1 MFNLLFKYLNKNNY
15 IHIVKF
21 LSSLFLVFIIGFLS
35 AQTNTL
41 SGYVKDAKTGEALI
55 GATVYIPEE
64 SKGATT
70 NVYGFYSITL
80 NSAVH
85 QVKYSYVGYDDVIKT
100 IDFVEHIRINV
111 ELSEA
116 EDLLDEV
123 VIEANQSDENT
134 TSAQMGKID
143 LSMDKIKT
151 IPAFMGEV
159 DVLKTIQF
167 LPGVSSGGEGNTGFY
182 VRGGGPDQNLILLD
196 EATVYN
202 ASHLFGFFSVFNAD
216 AIKNVSLIKGGM
228 PSNYGGRLS
237 SVLDITM
244 KDGNYKSFQAD
255 GGLGLIASRL
265 TLQGPIKKDTSS
277 FIISGRRTYIDVLVE
292 PFIPDTSSSKGSGYF
307 FYDLTAK
314 LNWRLSDKDRLYLSG
329 YFGRDV
335 FTFNNS
341 DLDFVFKVPWGNATA
356 SMRWNH
362 LFSDRLF
369 VNTTAVFTD
378 YDFAFEGGTNDFIFK
393 LSSGVRDGNLKQDY
407 TFYPNSFH
415 NIKFGWNYTL
425 HRFIPSSTEASS
437 NDVQFDTGDEVKIYG
452 NEAAIYLLDEWD
464 INENLK
470 INAGFRLSMY
480 QHIGPFTRYFKNPNT
495 GTTDST
501 ITYNNFQPIKTYF
514 GPEPR
519 FSARYLFQDNSSF
532 KLGIAHNYQYIHLAS
547 ISSVS
552 LPTDLWFPSTEIV
565 KPQIGTQY
573 SVGYF
578 KNFNENKYEASV
590 ELYYKDLKNLIEYK
604 ENSFPEDNLNNNVD
618 NQLTF
623 GRGYS
628 YGAEFFLKKR
638 MGDING
644 WIGYTYSKTMRQFDE
659 IDDGGWFPAK
669 YDRRNDLSVVLQY
682 DLNDRINIGAVFVY
696 ATGNSITLPERRWFS
711 LEENRIIT
719 VWSERNAYKL
729 DPYHRVDISLTI
741 DAKPFKTVVNKQ
753 TNEATQIKK
762 KVTSSWNFSVYNVYN
777 RANPYFIFF
786 DYSGDPSQGTVDFG
800 ANQVSL
806 FPILPSIT
814 WNFKF

>member
-1 MFNLLFKYLNKNNY
+1 MFTQQ
-15 IHIVKF
+15 H
-21 LSSLFLVFIIGFLS
+21 
-35 AQTNTL
+35 TL
-41 SGYVKDAKTGEALI
+41 SGYVKDALTGEALI
-55 GATVYIPEE
+55 GVSIYVEKE

-70 NVYGFYSITL
+70 NVYGFYSISL
-80 NSAVH
+80 KSGEYE
-85 QVKYSYVGYDDVIKT
+85 VKYSYVGYADILKT
-100 IDFVEHIRINV
+100 IQFKDHVRLNIDLNK
-111 ELSEA
+111 SQ
-116 EDLLDEV
+116 DLLDEV
-123 VIEANQSDENT
+123 VIDAKQSDENT
-134 TSAQMGKID
+134 TGTQMGQIE
-143 LSMDKIKT
+143 LSIDKIKT

-159 DVLKTIQF
+159 DILKTIQF

-216 AIKNVSLIKGGM
+216 AIKNVKLIKGGM

-255 GGLGLIASRL
+255 GGIGLIASRL
-265 TLQGPIKKDTSS
+265 TLQGPIKEDTAS
-277 FIISGRRTYIDVLVE
+277 FILSGRRTYIDVLAK
-292 PFIPDTSSSKGSGYF
+292 PLISDTSAFKGSGYY

-335 FTFNNS
+335 FTFNNK
-341 DLDFVFKVPWGNATA
+341 DLDFNFNIPWGNATA
-356 SMRWNH
+356 SLRWNH
-362 LFSDRLF
+362 LFSDKLF

-378 YDFAFEGGTNDFIFK
+378 YNFAFEGGSSDFNFK
-393 LSSGVRDGNLKQDY
+393 LTSGVRDGNLKQDY
-407 TFYPNSFH
+407 TYYHSSLH

-425 HRFIPSSTEASS
+425 HRFIPTSTEASS
-437 NDVQFDTGDEVKIYG
+437 NDVEFDTGEKVKIWG
-452 NEAAIYLLDEWD
+452 NEAAIYLLDDWSV
-464 INENLK
+464 NERLK
-470 INAGFRLSMY
+470 VNFGMRLSMY
-480 QHIGPFTRYFKNPNT
+480 QHIGPFTRYFNNENT

-501 ITYNNFQPIKTYF
+501 INYSSGKPIKTYF

-519 FSARYLFQDNSSF
+519 LSARYLFPDNSSF

-552 LPTDLWFPSTEIV
+552 LPTDLWFPSTEVV

-573 SVGYF
+573 SMGYF
-578 KNFNENKYEASV
+578 KNFFNNKYEASV
-590 ELYYKDLKNLIEYK
+590 ELYYKDLNNLIEYK
-604 ENSFPEDNLNNNVD
+604 ENSFPEDNLKNNVD

-628 YGAEFFLKKR
+628 YGLEFFLKKR
-638 MGDING
+638 LGDFNG
-644 WIGYTYSKTMRQFDE
+644 WIGYTWSKTMRQFDE
-659 IDDGGWFPAK
+659 IDNGVEFPAK

-682 DLNDRINIGAVFVY
+682 QINERVNIGGVFVY
-696 ATGNSITLPERRWFS
+696 ATGNSLSLPERRWVS
-711 LEENRIIT
+711 AEENRIIT
-719 VWSERNAYKL
+719 VWSKRNAFRL
-729 DPYHRVDISLTI
+729 DAYHRADISVTI
-741 DAKPFKTVVNKQ
+741 DAKPYKEVKNIE
-753 TNEATQIKK
+753 TNNLVRKKK
-762 KVTSSWNFSVYNVYN
+762 KVISSWNISVYNVYN

-786 DYSGDPSQGTVDFG
+786 DATGDPSQGSVDFN

-806 FPILPSIT
+806 FPILPSVT

>member
-1 MFNLLFKYLNKNNY
+1 MFSQQ
-15 IHIVKF
+15 H
-21 LSSLFLVFIIGFLS
+21 
-35 AQTNTL
+35 TL
-41 SGYVKDAKTGEALI
+41 SGYVKDALTGEALI
-55 GATVYIPEE
+55 GVSIYVEKE

-70 NVYGFYSITL
+70 NVYGFYSISL
-80 NSAVH
+80 KSGEYE
-85 QVKYSYVGYDDVIKT
+85 VKYSYVGYADILKT
-100 IDFVEHIRINV
+100 IQFKDHVRLNIDLNK
-111 ELSEA
+111 SQ
-116 EDLLDEV
+116 DLLDEV
-123 VIEANQSDENT
+123 VIDAKQSDENT
-134 TSAQMGKID
+134 TGTQMGQIE
-143 LSMDKIKT
+143 LSIDKIKT

-159 DVLKTIQF
+159 DILKTIQF

-216 AIKNVSLIKGGM
+216 AIKNVKLIKGGM

-255 GGLGLIASRL
+255 GGIGLIASRL
-265 TLQGPIKKDTSS
+265 TLQGPIKEDTAS
-277 FIISGRRTYIDVLVE
+277 FILSGRRTYIDVLAK
-292 PFIPDTSSSKGSGYF
+292 PLISDTSAFKGSGYY

-335 FTFNNS
+335 FTFNNK
-341 DLDFVFKVPWGNATA
+341 DLDFNFNIPWGNATA
-356 SMRWNH
+356 SLRWNH
-362 LFSDRLF
+362 LFSDKLF

-378 YDFAFEGGTNDFIFK
+378 YNFAFEGGSSDFNFK
-393 LSSGVRDGNLKQDY
+393 LTSGVRDGNLKQDY
-407 TFYPNSFH
+407 TYYHSSLH

-425 HRFIPSSTEASS
+425 HRFIPTSTEASS
-437 NDVQFDTGDEVKIYG
+437 NDVEFDTGEKVKIWG
-452 NEAAIYLLDEWD
+452 NEAAIYLLDDWSV
-464 INENLK
+464 NERLK
-470 INAGFRLSMY
+470 VNFGMRLSMY
-480 QHIGPFTRYFKNPNT
+480 QHIGPFTRYFNNENT

-501 ITYNNFQPIKTYF
+501 INYSSGKPIKTYF

-519 FSARYLFQDNSSF
+519 LSARYLFPDNSSF

-552 LPTDLWFPSTEIV
+552 LPTDLWFPSTELV

-573 SVGYF
+573 SMGYF
-578 KNFNENKYEASV
+578 KNFFNNKYEASV
-590 ELYYKDLKNLIEYK
+590 ELYYKDLNNLIEYK
-604 ENSFPEDNLNNNVD
+604 ENSFPEDNLKNNVD

-638 MGDING
+638 LGDFNG
-644 WIGYTYSKTMRQFDE
+644 WIGYTWSKTMRQFDE
-659 IDDGGWFPAK
+659 IDNGVEFPAK

-682 DLNDRINIGAVFVY
+682 QINERVNIGGVFVY
-696 ATGNSITLPERRWFS
+696 ATGNSLSLPERRWFS
-711 LEENRIIT
+711 VEENRIIT
-719 VWSERNAYKL
+719 VWSKRNAFRL
-729 DPYHRVDISLTI
+729 DAYHRADISITI
-741 DAKPFKTVVNKQ
+741 DAKKLNRYG
-753 TNEATQIKK
+753 IKK
-762 KVTSSWNFSVYNVYN
+762 KVISSWNISVYNVYN

-786 DYSGDPSQGTVDFG
+786 DATGDPSQGSVDFN

-806 FPILPSIT
+806 FPILPSVT

>member
-1 MFNLLFKYLNKNNY
+1 M
-15 IHIVKF
+15 KF
-21 LSSLFLVFIIGFLS
+21 LLTLFLVFIIVFLS

-85 QVKYSYVGYDDVIKT
+85 QVKYSYVGYDNVIKT
-100 IDFVEHIRINV
+100 IDFKDHIRINV

-116 EDLLDEV
+116 EDLLDELV
-123 VIEANQSDENT
+123 VEASQSDENT

-314 LNWRLSDKDRLYLSG
+314 LNWRLSDKDRLYFSG

-335 FTFNNS
+335 FTFNNT

-425 HRFIPSSTEASS
+425 HRFIPSSTEVSS
-437 NDVQFDTGDEVKIYG
+437 NDVLFDTGDEVKIYG

-480 QHIGPFTRYFKNPNT
+480 QHIGPFTRYFKNTNT

-638 MGDING
+638 MGYING
-644 WIGYTYSKTMRQFDE
+644 WVGYTYSKTMRQFDE

-741 DAKPFKTVVNKQ
+741 DAKPFRTVVNKQ

>member
-1 MFNLLFKYLNKNNY
+1 MFSQQ
-15 IHIVKF
+15 H
-21 LSSLFLVFIIGFLS
+21 
-35 AQTNTL
+35 TL
-41 SGYVKDAKTGEALI
+41 SGYVKDALTGEALI
-55 GATVYIPEE
+55 GVSIYVEKE

-70 NVYGFYSITL
+70 NVYGFYSISL
-80 NSAVH
+80 KSGEYE
-85 QVKYSYVGYDDVIKT
+85 VKYSYVGYADILKT
-100 IDFVEHIRINV
+100 IQFKDHVRLNIDLNK
-111 ELSEA
+111 SQ
-116 EDLLDEV
+116 DLLDEV
-123 VIEANQSDENT
+123 VIDAKQSDENT
-134 TSAQMGKID
+134 TGTQMGQIE
-143 LSMDKIKT
+143 LSIDKIKT

-159 DVLKTIQF
+159 DILKTIQF

-216 AIKNVSLIKGGM
+216 AIKNVKLIKGGM

-255 GGLGLIASRL
+255 GGIGLIASRL
-265 TLQGPIKKDTSS
+265 TLQGPIKEDTAS
-277 FIISGRRTYIDVLVE
+277 FILSGRRTYIDVLSK
-292 PFIPDTSSSKGSGYF
+292 PLISDTSAFKGSGYY

-335 FTFNNS
+335 FTFNNK
-341 DLDFVFKVPWGNATA
+341 DLDFNFNIPWGNATA
-356 SMRWNH
+356 SLRWNH
-362 LFSDRLF
+362 LFSDKLF

-378 YDFAFEGGTNDFIFK
+378 YNFAFEGGSSDFNFK
-393 LSSGVRDGNLKQDY
+393 LTSGVRDGNLKQDY
-407 TFYPNSFH
+407 TYYHSSLH

-425 HRFIPSSTEASS
+425 HRFIPTSTEASS
-437 NDVQFDTGDEVKIYG
+437 NDVEFDTGEKVKIWG
-452 NEAAIYLLDEWD
+452 NEAAIYLLDDWSV
-464 INENLK
+464 NERLK
-470 INAGFRLSMY
+470 VNFGMRLSMY
-480 QHIGPFTRYFKNPNT
+480 QHIGPFTRYFNNENT

-501 ITYNNFQPIKTYF
+501 INYSSGKPIKTYF

-519 FSARYLFQDNSSF
+519 LSARYLFPDNSSF

-552 LPTDLWFPSTEIV
+552 LPTDLWFPSTELV

-573 SVGYF
+573 SMGYF
-578 KNFNENKYEASV
+578 KNFFNNKYEASV
-590 ELYYKDLKNLIEYK
+590 ELYYKDLNNLIEYK
-604 ENSFPEDNLNNNVD
+604 ENSFPEDNLKNNVD

-628 YGAEFFLKKR
+628 YGVEFFLKKR
-638 MGDING
+638 LGDFNG
-644 WIGYTYSKTMRQFDE
+644 WIGYTWSKTMRQFDE
-659 IDDGGWFPAK
+659 IDNGVEFPAK

-682 DLNDRINIGAVFVY
+682 QINERVNIGGVFVY
-696 ATGNSITLPERRWFS
+696 ATGNSLSLPERRWVS
-711 LEENRIIT
+711 AEENRIIT
-719 VWSERNAYKL
+719 VWSKRNAFRL
-729 DPYHRVDISLTI
+729 DAYHRADISITI
-741 DAKPFKTVVNKQ
+741 DAKPYKEVKNIE
-753 TNEATQIKK
+753 TNNLVRKNK
-762 KVTSSWNFSVYNVYN
+762 KVISSWNISVYNVYN

-786 DYSGDPSQGTVDFG
+786 DATGDPSQGSVDFN

-806 FPILPSIT
+806 FPILPSVT